1 MQGSQAEVEPVMPL
15 GVATILDVG
24 TSAVFR
30 NPHNSHV
37 LFLDFTL
44 LV

>member
-1 MQGSQAEVEPVMPL
+1 MQGSQAEVGPVMPL

-24 TSAVFR
+24 ASAVFH
-30 NPHNSHV
+30 NPPV
-37 LFLDFTL
+37 LFFDFTL